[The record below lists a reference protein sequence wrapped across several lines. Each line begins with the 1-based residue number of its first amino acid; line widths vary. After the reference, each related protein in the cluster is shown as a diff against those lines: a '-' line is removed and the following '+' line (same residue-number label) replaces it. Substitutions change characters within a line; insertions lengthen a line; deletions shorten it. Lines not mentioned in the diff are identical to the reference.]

1 MELAS
6 PSSMGGMVEVG
17 EGAYNSREDKHL
29 DIEDLWHM
37 KGDVDWVKCRKAFQ
51 DGELECPEAAIKAI
65 A

>member
-1 MELAS
+1 
-6 PSSMGGMVEVG
+6 
-17 EGAYNSREDKHL
+17 
-29 DIEDLWHM
+29 M